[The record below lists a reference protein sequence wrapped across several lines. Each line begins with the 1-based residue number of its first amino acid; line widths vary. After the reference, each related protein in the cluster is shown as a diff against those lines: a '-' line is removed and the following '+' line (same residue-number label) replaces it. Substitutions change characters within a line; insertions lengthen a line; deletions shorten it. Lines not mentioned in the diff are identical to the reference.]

1 MQKIAYFG
9 CGSIGYMRGT
19 APFVDRLPPQDL
31 EAEKALLGSIMLR
44 PDVVFDVLDSVNPD
58 SFYSERHKVI
68 FKAMLDLASKRE
80 PIDLLTVTTKLR
92 EQKEL
97 EGIGGTPY
105 VSELLNT
112 VPSATNV
119 DYYAEIVRK
128 KAVLRNLINASNHIG
143 ELAYSEEKELE
154 HVLEEAEKRMYNIT
168 NISKGQK
175 LEKIQD
181 LLDDSWDRFEKLQ
194 QSGQH
199 TRGVPTGFVEIDNK
213 LSGFQK
219 ADLIILAARPS
230 VGKTSLALD
239 FARHA
244 AVKENIPVA
253 IFSLEMSKQQL
264 VDRMVSAESRV
275 DSWKLRTGKL
285 SLDED
290 FASLQEAIAR
300 LAKAPITIDDQAGNS
315 IMRMRSVMR
324 RYNSQHTESPIGLV
338 IVDYLQL
345 MTTSKNYDNIVNQVT
360 EISRSLKGLAKEFNV
375 PVIALSQLS
384 RAVEARGGKPR
395 LSDLRDS
402 GSIEQDADVVAFI
415 HREDKYQDNPEKPN
429 IVEILIEKHRNGPTG
444 RVELYFDDKK
454 TSFLSVEKSEFTGGS
469 SF

>member
-1 MQKIAYFG
+1 
-9 CGSIGYMRGT
+9 MRGQES
-19 APFVDRLPPQDL
+19 PFVDRIPPQDL

-44 PDVVFDVLDSVNPD
+44 PDVVFDILDAVEPE

-68 FKAMLDLASKRE
+68 FKAMLELASKRE

-97 EGIGGTPY
+97 ETIGGTPY

-119 DYYAEIVRK
+119 DYYAEIVRR
-128 KAVLRNLINASNHIG
+128 KAVLRNLINASHYIG
-143 ELAYSEEKELE
+143 ELAYSEQKELE

-175 LEKIQD
+175 LEKIKD
-181 LLDDSWDRFEKLQ
+181 LLDDAWDRFEKLQ
-194 QSGQH
+194 QSGH
-199 TRGVPTGFVEIDNK
+199 ELRGVPTGFKEIDSK

-219 ADLIILAARPS
+219 SDLIILAARPS

-264 VDRMVSAESRV
+264 VDRMVSAESQV

-290 FASLQEAIAR
+290 FERLQHAIAR
-300 LAKAPITIDDQAGNS
+300 LAQAPITIDDQAGNT
-315 IMRMRSVMR
+315 IMRMRSVIR
-324 RYNSQHTESPIGLV
+324 RYNAQHPEAPIGFV

-345 MTTSKNYDNIVNQVT
+345 MTTTKSYDNLVNQVT
-360 EISRSLKGLAKEFNV
+360 EISRSLKGLAKEFSV
-375 PVIALSQLS
+375 PVLALSQLS
-384 RAVEARGGKPR
+384 RAVESRGGKPR

-415 HREDKYQDNPEKPN
+415 HREDKYQDNPDKPN

-444 RVELYFDDKK
+444 KVELYFDDKK
-454 TSFLSVEKSEFTGGS
+454 TSFLSVEKSDFTGA

>member
-1 MQKIAYFG
+1 
-9 CGSIGYMRGT
+9 MRGT

-181 LLDDSWDRFEKLQ
+181 LLDDAWDRFEKLQ

-199 TRGVPTGFVEIDNK
+199 TRGVPTGFIEIDNK

-324 RYNSQHTESPIGLV
+324 RYNSQHTDAPIGLV

-345 MTTSKNYDNIVNQVT
+345 MTTSKSYDNVVNQVT

-454 TSFLSVEKSEFTGGS
+454 TSFLSVEKSEFTGWIIVLIYGPYRKTLRRIY
-469 SF
+469 